1 MDLSFGGKKYSVEFA
16 KEKKSATSQ
25 AKVFP
30 VPQKVSNYCLVLP
43 CAYPFVFKKNHS
55 SAETLNSLHM

>member
-1 MDLSFGGKKYSVEFA
+1 VEFA

-43 CAYPFVFKKNHS
+43 FVDPFVFEKNHS

>member
-1 MDLSFGGKKYSVEFA
+1 MEFA

-43 CAYPFVFKKNHS
+43 FVDPFVFEKNHS